1 MTDEIYIEAKGERK
15 STPAKP
21 SERVHGSKRNP
32 RGSASNG
39 QAVTFT
45 PEVTKAL
52 RAKVAE
58 HNSGGKYRTTLAALK
73 AVYRRGAGAFSTSH
87 RPGMT
92 RNQWAMGRVNAF
104 LYLLNHGSPENT
116 KYVTDNDLLPLN
128 HPRASSER
136 PTAEVDDGTHATIFH
151 IEDSMDISEA
161 TDGRPLI
168 QQLPE
173 LLANVVT
180 MYHLTHGAHWTVKG
194 QDFAQYHEL
203 FGEIYEDVFDS
214 IDTIAEFMLKLGYD
228 TPYSMTDLVAI
239 RTLQDP
245 ADPADGESSL
255 AQMVLSIN
263 DFVLVQLMAIF
274 DQATAENQQGIAN
287 FLAERIDM
295 HQKWAWQLRASL
307 GIQSED
313 VAEADGVY
321 KTDMGMR
328 FPASAYAYVPDPQK
342 PSTWKMRLWEDPSK
356 KVTRASIA
364 RAAMAL
370 SPSGF
375 RGNQVQ
381 LPKGEVAAVRSKVAA
396 AWKSV
401 HTSGEKMP
409 AHLAEGSDLEL
420 ALAEG
425 LSASMRKRHATVVR
439 TLPSGAK
446 EYKFPIPDKAHARA
460 ALSYVHRSDLTAAER
475 AKVIRK
481 AHKVLGTP
489 IGTGA
494 SKMSESV
501 GTLSDVPNEIT
512 SNEQD
517 FAEAI
522 NPSSDSVLN
531 KNEMVVTII
540 TPGLN
545 RSGSRYYPSDA
556 IAEAINNGMFDGRKM
571 FVNHASASE
580 MRDRPERSLTDW
592 VSTIKETW
600 IDPQTGAAQARIK
613 IVQNWFG
620 DFLKQLQEN
629 DALPDVG
636 LSIFAQGQVQRK
648 KVDGRLT
655 DVVER
660 FTRALSVDW
669 VTEPGAGGRV
679 DAIWESYQPARAK
692 ELEINVLNTMTVTDA
707 VTTLREQRPDIIEV
721 LEADNGRV
729 EELATRVAELE
740 AEIAERDAKLV
751 EAAEQAAKAEQDVL
765 VTEALTAAE
774 LPTAA
779 ADRVRASI
787 VEPIL
792 AEDHTLDREA
802 AEAKVNELIEAEKAY
817 AEQILSE
824 ARPASAGR
832 GISGLGD
839 RHEVAPTTTIDKVES
854 DIARRMGIKGAE

>member
-1 MTDEIYIEAKGERK
+1 MTDETESELIEAKGQRK

-21 SERVHGSKRNP
+21 SERVHGSKRNSG
-32 RGSASNG
+32 GSAADG
-39 QAVTFT
+39 HAVTFT
-45 PEVTKAL
+45 PEITKSLQSKVT
-52 RAKVAE
+52 E
-58 HNSGGKYRTTLAALK
+58 HNSDSKYHTTLAALK

-104 LYLLNHGSPENT
+104 LYLLNHGSPENA
-116 KYVTDNDLLPLN
+116 KYVTDNDLLPSS
-128 HPRASSER
+128 HPRATSQR
-136 PTAEVDDGTHATIFH
+136 TASEVDDGTHATISH
-151 IEDSMDISEA
+151 IEDSMEITEA
-161 TDGRPLI
+161 SDGRPLI

-228 TPYSMTDLVAI
+228 TPYSMTDFMSL
-239 RTLQDP
+239 RTMQDP

-255 AQMVLSIN
+255 AQMVLGIN
-263 DFVLVQLMAIF
+263 DFLLVQLMAIF
-274 DQATAENQQGIAN
+274 DQASAENQQGVAN

-307 GIQSED
+307 GIQSEQ
-313 VAEADGVY
+313 VAEADGVV
-321 KTDMGMR
+321 KTDMGMK
-328 FPASAYAYVPDPQK
+328 FPAAAYAYVPDPQK
-342 PSTWKMRLWEDPSK
+342 PSTWKMRLWESPDQK
-356 KVTRASIA
+356 ITRASVA

-370 SPSGF
+370 SPSGY

-381 LPKGEVAAVRSKVAA
+381 LPKDDVAAVRQKVAT
-396 AWKSV
+396 AWRSV
-401 HTSGEKMP
+401 HEGGDKMP
-409 AHLAEGSDLEL
+409 AHLAEGQDLEM

-425 LSASMRKRHATVVR
+425 LSSAMRKRHATVVR
-439 TLPSGAK
+439 TLPTGAK

-460 ALSYVHRSDLTAAER
+460 ALSYLHRSDLTAAER
-475 AKVIRK
+475 AKVMRK
-481 AHKVLGTP
+481 AHKVLGTSM
-489 IGTGA
+489 GA
-494 SKMSESV
+494 SKMGESV
-501 GTLSDVPNEIT
+501 DILSDVQNDIV
-512 SNEQD
+512 SEQD

-522 NPSSDSVLN
+522 ASMGSMLT

-545 RSGSRYYPSDA
+545 RSGSRYYPSTA
-556 IAEAINNGMFDGRKM
+556 IAEAITNGMFNGRKM

-600 IDPQTGAAQARIK
+600 IDEKTGAAQARIK

-629 DALPDVG
+629 DSLPDVG
-636 LSIFAQGQVQRK
+636 LSIYAQGQVQRK

-692 ELEINVLNTMTVTDA
+692 EQEINVLNTMTATDA
-707 VTTLREQRPDIIEV
+707 VATLREQRPDIIEV
-721 LEADNGRV
+721 FESDTTRL
-729 EELATRVAELE
+729 EELSARVAELE
-740 AEIAERDAKLV
+740 TEIAERDAQLV
-751 EAAEQAAKAEQDVL
+751 EAAEAAAKAELEVL
-765 VTEALTAAE
+765 VTETLAEAE
-774 LPTAA
+774 LPAAA

-787 VEPIL
+787 VEPML
-792 AEDHTLDREA
+792 SEDHTLDREA
-802 AEAKVNELIEAEKAY
+802 AELKINELVEAEKAY
-817 AEQILSE
+817 AEQIISE
-824 ARPASAGR
+824 SRPASTGR

-839 RHEVAPTTTIDKVES
+839 RHEATPTTTTDKVES
-854 DIARRMGIKGAE
+854 DIARRMGFKDAQ